1 MKTNKIIAMIPARI
15 GSTRLKMKN
24 LALINGR
31 PLIGY
36 AINAAKESGVFDQ
49 VFINSDHDVFSS
61 IAKEYSVE
69 FYLRPKALGLS
80 QTRSDHVIADFIDKH
95 ETMDILV
102 WVNPIAPFLD
112 KNQICNTVKY
122 FLKNQ
127 LHSLITAEERNVH
140 CVFDGSPVNYNPTE
154 LFSRTQDL
162 KPVHAF
168 SYALMMWNTKIFKAQ
183 FNRLGHALFCGK
195 FRTFSLDRLS
205 SIIIKNKSDLIL
217 ADYIMRN
224 LNKTSS
230 VEYKIM
236 YHPVVE
242 SI

>member
-1 MKTNKIIAMIPARI
+1 
-15 GSTRLKMKN
+15 MKN

-31 PLIGY
+31 PLISY
-36 AINAAKESGVFDQ
+36 AINAAKESGVFDHI
-49 VFINSDHDVFSS
+49 FINSDHNLFSS

-69 FYLRPKALGLS
+69 FYLRPKALGSS

-95 ETMDILV
+95 DTMDILV

-112 KNQICNTVKY
+112 KSQIRNTVNY
-122 FLKNQ
+122 FLKNK
-127 LHSLITAEERNVH
+127 LHSLITAEEKKVH
-140 CVFDGSPVNYNPTE
+140 CIFDDSPVNYNPTK
-154 LFSRTQDL
+154 LFTRTQDL

-168 SYALMMWNTKIFKAQ
+168 SYALMMWNTKSFQAQ
-183 FNRLGHALFCGK
+183 FRKLGHALFCGK
-195 FRTFSLDRLS
+195 FKTFSLDRFS

-217 ADYIMRN
+217 ADYIMKS
-224 LNKTSS
+224 LNKTFSI
-230 VEYKIM
+230 EYKIM